1 MELLNNIFLVIRM
14 AEEENMEWDEEQLK
28 EKETTIMQIGKMYR
42 DDGNA
47 KDLENMIKKK
57 ARTSYDDEE

>member
-1 MELLNNIFLVIRM
+1 MSALINNYLMIVRM

-47 KDLENMIKKK
+47 KASI
-57 ARTSYDDEE
+57 